1 MEVMYIR
8 SAGGF
13 SFYVRVHRI
22 NSDKIPVL
30 GRLHF
35 GKEMCRF
42 RVVSLQRLC
51 LSPPL
56 PTKYPPVVPIEYGC
70 KYVVFQKFIIFL
82 CACICPPA
90 FFPAFLFSPLYL
102 LKCLS
107 RETGADVQPFNN
119 K

>member
-1 MEVMYIR
+1 MEVMDIR

-22 NSDKIPVL
+22 NSDKIPVW

-42 RVVSLQRLC
+42 RVVSLQRLR

-56 PTKYPPVVPIEYGC
+56 STKYPPVVPVEYGC
-70 KYVVFQKFIIFL
+70 KYIVIQ
-82 CACICPPA
+82 
-90 FFPAFLFSPLYL
+90 
-102 LKCLS
+102 
-107 RETGADVQPFNN
+107 
-119 K
+119 

>member
-1 MEVMYIR
+1 MEVVYIR

-35 GKEMCRF
+35 GKEMCCF
-42 RVVSLQRLC
+42 RVVSLQRLR

-56 PTKYPPVVPIEYGC
+56 STKYPPVVPIEYGC
-70 KYVVFQKFIIFL
+70 KYVVFQNFIIFL